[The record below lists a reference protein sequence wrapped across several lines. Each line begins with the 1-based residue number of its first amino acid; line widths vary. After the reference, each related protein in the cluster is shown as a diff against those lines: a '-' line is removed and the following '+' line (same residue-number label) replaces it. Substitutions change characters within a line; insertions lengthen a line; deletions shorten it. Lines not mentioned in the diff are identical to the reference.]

1 MLADKFILSLENVE
15 LNRKHL
21 LPDCSGIYYVIDL
34 EKTIWYIG
42 RSIDLNRRWNG
53 EKTHHR
59 YEQLLSLAVAKKMT
73 FLIYYNRI
81 NLKKINREEK
91 KSIAFYQPLLNNTP
105 IDKAVTRSR
114 RQNNSVLNSSL
125 KILSDFTIFPDSQK
139 LEQDARFFIEDNLNM
154 ET

>member
-1 MLADKFILSLENVE
+1 
-15 LNRKHL
+15 
-21 LPDCSGIYYVIDL
+21 
-34 EKTIWYIG
+34 
-42 RSIDLNRRWNG
+42 
-53 EKTHHR
+53 
-59 YEQLLSLAVAKKMT
+59 MT